1 MDKVQQDQPFQFNSC
16 TTVFENLLKKEKGP
30 ETTMMF
36 QYKKNHLCLVD
47 NDQLPLIDL
56 SSLTG
61 AGSSSILEKERCKR
75 QIIEASKQWG
85 FFQVVNHGISNELL
99 KKLNV
104 EQMKLFRQPY
114 DQKSSSNS
122 FLSNTYRSGT
132 PTPRNQFSWS
142 EAFHIPLSD
151 IRSGNSQNAN
161 NNNTL
166 RSTID
171 EFAGTLSELALK
183 IAQVLAENVGSDAKG
198 LAGYFAENCS
208 EETCYLRLNRY
219 PPCPISSDQVFG
231 LMPHTDSD
239 FLTILYQDQVG
250 GLQLLK
256 DGRWVTVKP
265 NPQYLIINI
274 GDLFQAWSNDLYKSV
289 EHRVMTNNKFER
301 FSAAYFLCPSH
312 DTVIRCKGGPPL
324 YKKFSFGEFREQ
336 VQEDVRKLGR
346 KVGLSRFLL

>member
-1 MDKVQQDQPFQFNSC
+1 MDKVHELDQPFQLNSC
-16 TTVFENLLKKEKGP
+16 NTIFENLLKKEKDHK
-30 ETTMMF
+30 TTMMF
-36 QYKKNHLCLVD
+36 ENKKKHPLSIGT
-47 NDQLPLIDL
+47 DQLPLIDL

-61 AGSSSILEKERCKR
+61 VGSSTILEKEKCKR

-85 FFQVVNHGISNELL
+85 FFQVVNHGISSELL

-104 EQMKLFRQPY
+104 EQMKLFRQSY
-114 DQKSSSNS
+114 DKKSS
-122 FLSNTYRSGT
+122 SNTYRSGT
-132 PTPRNQFSWS
+132 STPTNQFSWS

-151 IRSGNSQNAN
+151 ILSGNPQNPN

-171 EFAGTLSELALK
+171 EFAGTLSALALK
-183 IAQVLAENVGSDAKG
+183 IVQVLAENVSSDSKG
-198 LAGYFAENCS
+198 LVGYFVENCS
-208 EETCYLRLNRY
+208 QETCYLRLNRY
-219 PPCPISSDQVFG
+219 PPCPISSDEVFG
-231 LMPHTDSD
+231 LMPHTDTD

-274 GDLFQAWSNDLYKSV
+274 GDLIQAWSNDLYKSV

-312 DTVIRCKGGPPL
+312 DTIIRSKGGYPL
-324 YKKFSFGEFREQ
+324 YKKFSFGEYKEQ

>member
-1 MDKVQQDQPFQFNSC
+1 MDKVQQDQPFEFNSC
-16 TTVFENLLKKEKGP
+16 TTVFENLPKKEKEP

-36 QYKKNHLCLVD
+36 EYKKKHPCLVN

-56 SSLTG
+56 SSLTRV
-61 AGSSSILEKERCKR
+61 GSSTILEKERCKR
-75 QIIEASKQWG
+75 QIIEASKEWG

-114 DQKSSSNS
+114 DKISSSNS
-122 FLSNTYRSGT
+122 FLSNTY
-132 PTPRNQFSWS
+132 P
-142 EAFHIPLSD
+142 FHIPLLD
-151 IRSGNSQNAN
+151 ILLRNPQNPN

-183 IAQVLAENVGSDAKG
+183 IAQVLAENVGSESKG
-198 LAGYFAENCS
+198 LTGYFAENCS

-219 PPCPISSDQVFG
+219 PPCPISSEQVFG

-301 FSAAYFLCPSH
+301 FSTAYFLCPSH
-312 DTVIRCKGGPPL
+312 DTVIRSKGGPPL

>member
-1 MDKVQQDQPFQFNSC
+1 
-16 TTVFENLLKKEKGP
+16 
-30 ETTMMF
+30 MMF
-36 QYKKNHLCLVD
+36 GNKKKHPCLTD
-47 NDQLPLIDL
+47 TDQLPLIDIR
-56 SSLTG
+56 SLTG
-61 AGSSSILEKERCKR
+61 VGSSTFLEKQKCKK

-99 KKLNV
+99 KKMND

-114 DQKSSSNS
+114 EEKSSSNN

-132 PTPRNQFSWS
+132 PTPMNQFSWS

-151 IRSGNSQNAN
+151 IRSGNPQNL

-166 RSTID
+166 RSTI
-171 EFAGTLSELALK
+171 EKFAETLSELALK
-183 IAQVLAENVGSDAKG
+183 IAEVLAENVGSDAKG

-219 PPCPISSDQVFG
+219 PPCPISSDKVFG

-250 GLQLLK
+250 GLQLVK
-256 DGRWVTVKP
+256 DNKWVTVKP

-274 GDLFQAWSNDLYKSV
+274 GDLFQAWSNDIYKSV
-289 EHRVMTNNKFER
+289 EHRVMINNKFER

-312 DTVIRCKGGPPL
+312 DTVIRSKAGPPL

-346 KVGLSRFLL
+346 KVGLPRFRL

>member
-1 MDKVQQDQPFQFNSC
+1 MQHGQSSTRSTISNNSC
-16 TTVFENLLKKEKGP
+16 NTIFENSLKKEKEP
-30 ETTMMF
+30 DT
-36 QYKKNHLCLVD
+36 
-47 NDQLPLIDL
+47 DQLPLIDI

-61 AGSSSILEKERCKR
+61 VGSSTFLEKQKCKR

-99 KKLNV
+99 KKMND
-104 EQMKLFRQPY
+104 EQMKLFGQPY
-114 DQKSSSNS
+114 DEKSNKKVSLSNS
-122 FLSNTYRSGT
+122 FLSNAYRSGT
-132 PTPRNQFSWS
+132 PTPTNQFSWF

-151 IRSGNSQNAN
+151 IRSGNPQNP

-166 RSTID
+166 RTTI
-171 EFAGTLSELALK
+171 EKFTTTLSELALK
-183 IAQVLAENVGSDAKG
+183 IAEVLAENVGCDAKG

-208 EETCYLRLNRY
+208 EKTCYLRLNRY
-219 PPCPISSDQVFG
+219 PPCPISSDQVVG

-250 GLQLLK
+250 GLQLVK
-256 DGRWVTVKP
+256 DNKWVTVKP

-301 FSAAYFLCPSH
+301 FSAAYLLCPSH
-312 DTVIRCKGGPPL
+312 DTVIQSKGGPPL

-346 KVGLSRFLL
+346 KVGLPRFRL